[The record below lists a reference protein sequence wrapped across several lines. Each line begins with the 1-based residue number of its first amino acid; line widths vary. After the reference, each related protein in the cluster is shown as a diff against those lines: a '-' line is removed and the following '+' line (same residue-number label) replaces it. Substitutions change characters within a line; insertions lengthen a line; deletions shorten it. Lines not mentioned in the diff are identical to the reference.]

1 MEKLL
6 LQFDFDIVDFP
17 EETQRA
23 IQKEKIYLEKKF
35 KSIFSEK
42 NFDEIIETLTGIG
55 EYEFFIKALKDFFIE
70 MTRLQIIYKTNLEPT
85 VFCDF
90 VFSDYIFSKECN
102 EMYYALLFQNVTR
115 LFLIFATHKPKKNH
129 EIFLAF
135 CKVFSDDE
143 KLLSNIL
150 VKTLL
155 QKTKLYFEMQY
166 PEYKVS
172 ELLEESLIKK

>member
-6 LQFDFDIVDFP
+6 LQFDFELSDFSEDIKINI
-17 EETQRA
+17 QREV
-23 IQKEKIYLEKKF
+23 KYLEKKF
-35 KSIFSEK
+35 KNLFSEK
-42 NFDEIIETLTGIG
+42 NFDEIIDTLTGVG
-55 EYEFFIKALKDFFIE
+55 EYQSFIGALKDFFIE
-70 MTRLQIIYKTNLEPT
+70 MTRLQIIYKTNPEPT

-102 EMYYALLFQNVTR
+102 ELYYALLFQNVTR
-115 LFLIFATHKPKKNH
+115 LFLIFATHKPKKIH

-135 CKVFSDDE
+135 CGVFSDDE

-155 QKTKLYFEMQY
+155 HRMKLYFEIQY
-166 PEYKVS
+166 PEYKIS